1 MARRSVALLGLFVFL
16 AIAQAGQSAQ
26 IVGLG
31 TFSNFRF
38 TEEHQYGASVQLWR
52 EGEAVFGLF
61 SYSQGLI
68 GDTPAGL
75 LEKVSFDSKTGH
87 ISFTARLTMGL
98 HGCKVHSNV
107 PSQDIFHFDGVLS
120 KTSLSGTLKHADNLH
135 KEQAPTEENI
145 VLKKSD
151 DWVVTQYTSREQ
163 WETGIKDIL
172 RFRGPKW

>member
-1 MARRSVALLGLFVFL
+1 MARRSVALLSLFVFL

-26 IVGLG
+26 IIGLG
-31 TFSNFRF
+31 MFSNFRF

-68 GDTPAGL
+68 GDTPAGM
-75 LEKVSFDSKTGH
+75 LEKVSFDSETGH
-87 ISFTARLTMGL
+87 ISFVARLTMGL
-98 HGCKVHSNV
+98 HGCKVHGNV
-107 PSQDIFHFDGVLS
+107 PSQDIFYFDGVLS
-120 KTSLSGTLKHADNLH
+120 KTSLSGTLKQADNLH

-151 DWVVTQYTSREQ
+151 DWVVTPYMSREQ
-163 WETGIKDIL
+163 WETGMKDML

>member
-1 MARRSVALLGLFVFL
+1 MARRSFAPLGLIVFL
-16 AIAQAGQSAQ
+16 AFAQAGHSAA

-31 TFSNFRF
+31 TFANFRF

-68 GDTPAGL
+68 GDTPAGM

-98 HGCKVHSNV
+98 HSCKVHSNV
-107 PSQDIFHFDGVLS
+107 PSQDIFQFDGVLS
-120 KTSLSGTLKHADNLH
+120 KASLSGALKHADSLH

-145 VLKKSD
+145 VLKESD
-151 DWVVTQYTSREQ
+151 DGVVTHYTSREQ
-163 WETGIKDIL
+163 WETGMQDIL